1 MLEKTL
7 ESPLDCK
14 IKPVNP
20 KGKQPWI
27 FIGQNYTKAEAPIL
41 WPHDAKSRLTG
52 KDHASGKVWR
62 QKKKK
67 AAEDEMVGW
76 HHWLN
81 GQEFEQTLGDSK
93 GQESLV
99 CCNLYGHKDSDM
111 TEQLN
116 NNNVITVTS
125 WFKDFCLQNLLYYIL
140 IQMKWAG
147 GKGCNRFLINQVT
160 GRLHTSF
167 WCCFC
172 CCSVTK
178 PSPTLCNPIACSTLG
193 LPAPHHLLV
202 FPKVHVH

>member
-62 QKKKK
+62 QKKK

-99 CCNLYGHKDSDM
+99 NLSSYVVS
-111 TEQLN
+111 
-116 NNNVITVTS
+116 
-125 WFKDFCLQNLLYYIL
+125 
-140 IQMKWAG
+140 
-147 GKGCNRFLINQVT
+147 
-160 GRLHTSF
+160 
-167 WCCFC
+167 CFC
-172 CCSVTK
+172 SHSVMSDSATPWIAAYHAFLSFTITQSLLRLMSTVLMM
-178 PSPTLCNPIACSTLG
+178 PSNHLILCHSLLL
-193 LPAPHHLLV
+193 LPSV
-202 FPKVHVH
+202 FPSIRVFSSESAFHVRWPKY